1 MTLFV
6 LDASVAVA
14 SLQTTS
20 AAYAAARACIAR
32 ILVGTDSIVVPA
44 IFEVEVTAALARGGV
59 GALQVSRFVG
69 PLLANARV
77 VTVGPRFARAAA
89 RLASNASLR
98 GMDAIYVT
106 VASREGVDVVTLDKD
121 VLSRASRVGV
131 TARAP

>member
-1 MTLFV
+1 LTLFV

-14 SLQTTS
+14 SVQTTS
-20 AAYAAARACIAR
+20 TAYGAARACIAR
-32 ILVGTDSIVVPA
+32 ILVGTDAIVVPA

-59 GALQVSRFVG
+59 AALDVARFAG

-89 RLASNASLR
+89 RLASTASLR

-106 VASREGVDVVTLDKD
+106 VASREGVDVVTLDRD

>member
-1 MTLFV
+1 MTG
-6 LDASVAVA
+6 
-14 SLQTTS
+14 T
-20 AAYAAARACIAR
+20 AYAAARACIAR
-32 ILVGTDSIVVPA
+32 ILAGTDSIIVPA
-44 IFEVEVTAALARGGV
+44 IFEVEVTAALARGAV
-59 GALQVSRFVG
+59 APLHVPRFVG